1 MKYIINF
8 LEYLYNKYYYLQ
20 IKMGNSDVAKYTSIM
35 MITFFLN
42 FYFIVFLIF
51 LDILFN
57 VDLPTIPKIIYLL
70 VIFLTMI
77 LLYLILVYKNFD
89 KIINSEEIKRKSN
102 FFAILFPIIGFILFA
117 GYCIFK
123 MLQNQGRI

>member
-8 LEYLYNKYYYLQ
+8 LEYLYHKYYYFQ
-20 IKMGNSDVAKYTSIM
+20 IKMGNADVAKYTSIM

-77 LLYLILVYKNFD
+77 LLYLILVYKNFN
-89 KIINSEEIKRKSN
+89 KEVVLTFNKK
-102 FFAILFPIIGFILFA
+102 LLTV
-117 GYCIFK
+117 
-123 MLQNQGRI
+123 